1 VETYEKLGSFYLG
14 KQYDMGRQE
23 QQPDLVLYDAK
34 DLTTHAVII
43 GMTGSGKTGLGVALL
58 EEALIDKVPVI
69 AIDPKGDLTNL
80 ALTFPGMKAADLAP
94 WVNPQEALAKGKTV
108 ETHAADE
115 ARKWTE
121 GLAKW
126 GQGVDRIA
134 RLKAAADLKI
144 YTPGSTA
151 GASVSLLRRF
161 NAPSRAVLDDADLFS
176 ERIETTT
183 SSLMALLGLDADPLS
198 SREHI
203 LVANIFSH
211 AWQAGQGLDLAGL
224 IQAIQDPPFE
234 RVGIMNLDSFYPAKE
249 RFALAMRINNLLAAP
264 GFSAWLEGTPLHIPD
279 LLHTPAGKPRA
290 SVFTISHLS
299 DDQRMFFV
307 SMLLNELLGWLRTQ
321 PGTTSLRAILY
332 MDEIFGYFPPVRNPP
347 SKTPLLRLLK
357 QARAF
362 GLGVV
367 LATQNPVDLDYRGL
381 SNIGTW
387 LIGRLQTERD
397 QARVMDGLQGGAL
410 GGQTDAGRIK
420 SILAGLESRTFLLH
434 NVHENEPVVFKSRW
448 ALSYLRGPLTRDQI
462 KQLGDQAVSSPPL
475 PGSAPPIPA
484 AASGET
490 AIRSTPPALPPDI
503 PAYFIRGSGAGPALI
518 YRPYVLGHMDVYYNR
533 ATYQV
538 DLVRSLTLAAPLED
552 GPLPLDW
559 DAAVALGTDGSHLDM
574 ESMPGAGF
582 DALPAAAL
590 NAKAYRKWQKD
601 LTRWVKAN
609 RPVTLWRCKPLKLI
623 STPGETE
630 GDFRSRMALA
640 LHEKRDLAV
649 AKLRRKYER
658 RFQTLKNRLL
668 TAEQAIAREEEQ
680 AKARQMDTV
689 ISFGTAILG
698 AFLGRKTV
706 SARSTSRVG
715 TAMKSAGRMR
725 KEKMDVARARE
736 RAAAV
741 REQMAELEDR
751 LQDDIDKL
759 DMQFEPEN
767 EPLEEIRIAPKLSDI
782 TFAVFG
788 LAWLPYR
795 KNDTGQF
802 VPDWHEADS
811 ALL

>member
-14 KQYDMGRQE
+14 KTVDMDGKG
-23 QQPDLVLYDAK
+23 QPPELVLYDSK

-58 EEALIDKVPVI
+58 EEALLDKVPVI

-80 ALTFPGMKAADLAP
+80 ALTFPGMRAEDLKP

-108 ETHAADE
+108 DAYAVDE
-115 ARKWTE
+115 ARKWTD
-121 GLAKW
+121 GLAQW
-126 GQGVDRIA
+126 GQDTERIT
-134 RLKAAADLKI
+134 RLKNAAELKI
-144 YTPGSTA
+144 YTPGSSA
-151 GASVSLLRRF
+151 GASVSLLRKF
-161 NAPSRAVLDDADLFS
+161 SAPPDVVRNDPDLFS

-183 SSLMALLGLDADPLS
+183 SSLMALLDLDADPIS

-211 AWQAGQGLDLAGL
+211 AWQEGQGLDLAGL

-249 RFALAMRINNLLAAP
+249 RFTLAMRINNLLAAP
-264 GFSAWLEGTPLHIPD
+264 GFGAWLEGTPLSIPE
-279 LLHTPAGKPRA
+279 LLHTPAGQPRA

-299 DDQRMFFV
+299 DSQRMFFV
-307 SMLLNELLGWLRTQ
+307 SMLLNELLGWMRTQ

-332 MDEIFGYFPPVRNPP
+332 MDEVFGYFPPVSNPP

-381 SNIGTW
+381 SNTGTW

-397 QARVMDGLQGGAL
+397 QMRVMDGLQGGAL
-410 GGQTDAGRIK
+410 GGQMDAARLK
-420 SILAGLESRTFLLH
+420 PILAGLESRTFLLH
-434 NVHENEPVVFKSRW
+434 NVHESGPVVFKSRW
-448 ALSYLRGPLTRDQI
+448 ALSYLRGPLTREQI
-462 KQLGDQAVSSPPL
+462 KQLGPQTSAPELSRPPGQAATMDAAQ
-475 PGSAPPIPA
+475 GRQTRSAPP
-484 AASGET
+484 T
-490 AIRSTPPALPPDI
+490 LPPDI
-503 PAYFIRGSGAGPALI
+503 PVYYVRGSGAGQEGRYLPHIFGQMEI
-518 YRPYVLGHMDVYYNR
+518 YYSSAKYK
-533 ATYQV
+533 V
-538 DLVRSLTLAAPLED
+538 DLARTIALATPLED
-552 GPLPLDW
+552 GPVPLDW
-559 DAAVALGTDGSHLDM
+559 DAAVALSADAGTLEM
-574 ESMPGAGF
+574 EPMPGTGYGE
-582 DALPAAAL
+582 LPALAL
-590 NAKAYRKWQKD
+590 KRTSYRKWQKN
-601 LTRWVKAN
+601 LTRWLKAN
-609 RPVTLWRCKPLKLI
+609 HPVTLLRCKAFKLT
-623 STPGETE
+623 SDPEESE

-649 AKLRRKYER
+649 EKLRRKYAN
-658 RFQTLKNRLL
+658 RFQTLKNRLM

-725 KEKMDVARARE
+725 KEKMDVARAQE
-736 RAAAV
+736 RAASV
-741 REQMAELEDR
+741 GQQMEELEVR
-751 LQDDIDKL
+751 LQEDIDKL
-759 DMQFEPEN
+759 EMQFDPES
-767 EPLEEIRIAPKLSDI
+767 EILDEIRIAPKLSDI
-782 TFAVFG
+782 SMEIFG

-795 KNDTGQF
+795 KDDRGRF
-802 VPDWHEADS
+802 VPDWPDAG
-811 ALL
+811 

>member
-14 KQYDMGRQE
+14 KTVEMDGQA
-23 QQPDLVLYDAK
+23 QPPELVLYDSK

-58 EEALIDKVPVI
+58 EEALLDKIPVI

-80 ALTFPGMKAADLAP
+80 ALTFPGMQAEDLKP

-108 ETHAADE
+108 DAYAVDE
-115 ARKWTE
+115 ACKWTD
-121 GLAKW
+121 GLAQW
-126 GQGVDRIA
+126 GQDTERIT
-134 RLKAAADLKI
+134 RLKNAAELKI
-144 YTPGSTA
+144 YTPGSSA
-151 GASVSLLRRF
+151 GASVSLLRKF
-161 NAPSRAVLDDADLFS
+161 SAPPDVVRNDPDLFS

-183 SSLMALLGLDADPLS
+183 SSLMALLDLDADPIS

-211 AWQAGQGLDLAGL
+211 TWQEGQGLDLAGL

-234 RVGIMNLDSFYPAKE
+234 RVGIMNLDSFYPAKD
-249 RFALAMRINNLLAAP
+249 RFTLAMRINNLLAAP
-264 GFSAWLEGTPLHIPD
+264 GFGAWLEGTPLNIPD
-279 LLHTPAGKPRA
+279 LLHTPTGQPRA

-299 DDQRMFFV
+299 DSQRMFFV
-307 SMLLNELLGWLRTQ
+307 SMLLNELLGWMRTQ

-332 MDEIFGYFPPVRNPP
+332 MDEVFGYFPPVSNPP

-381 SNIGTW
+381 SNTGTW

-397 QARVMDGLQGGAL
+397 QMRVMDGLQGGAL
-410 GGQTDAGRIK
+410 GGHMDTQRLK
-420 SILAGLESRTFLLH
+420 PILAGLESRTFLLH
-434 NVHENEPVVFKSRW
+434 NVHESGPVVFKSRW
-448 ALSYLRGPLTRDQI
+448 ALSYLRGPLTREQI
-462 KQLGDQAVSSPPL
+462 KQLGPQITAPELSRPP
-475 PGSAPPIPA
+475 GQ
-484 AASGET
+484 T
-490 AIRSTPPALPPDI
+490 AIMDATPGLETRPAPPALPPDI
-503 PAYFIRGSGAGPALI
+503 PVYYVRGSGAGQEGKYLPHVFGQMEIYYSSAKYKVDQARSIAL
-518 YRPYVLGHMDVYYNR
+518 
-533 ATYQV
+533 AT
-538 DLVRSLTLAAPLED
+538 PLED
-552 GPLPLDW
+552 GPVPFDW
-559 DAAVALGTDGSHLDM
+559 DAAVALSVDAGTLETEPM
-574 ESMPGAGF
+574 AGASYGELPST
-582 DALPAAAL
+582 ALKLAS
-590 NAKAYRKWQKD
+590 YRKWQKD
-601 LTRWVKAN
+601 LRRWLKAN
-609 RPVTLWRCKPLKLI
+609 QPVTLLRCKALKLT
-623 STPGETE
+623 SSPEESE

-649 AKLRRKYER
+649 EQLRRKYAR
-658 RFQTLKNRLL
+658 RFQTLKNRLM

-680 AKARQMDTV
+680 AKARQVDTV

-725 KEKMDVARARE
+725 KEKMDVARAQE
-736 RAAAV
+736 RAASV
-741 REQMAELEDR
+741 GQQMAELEVR
-751 LQDDIDKL
+751 LQEDIDKL
-759 DMQFEPEN
+759 EMKFDPES
-767 EPLEEIRIAPKLSDI
+767 ETLEEVRIAPKLSDI
-782 TFAVFG
+782 SMAIFG

-795 KNDTGQF
+795 KNDQGRF
-802 VPDWHEADS
+802 VPDWRDAD
-811 ALL
+811 